1 MMIRHLKRESVAAV
15 AIAFVILA
23 AYYVFQQTSDLRL
36 AASVGGL
43 LAVCF
48 LHAHLAQ
55 LARDQ
60 SARLTSPRA

>member
-1 MMIRHLKRESVAAV
+1 MNKHLKRESVAAL

-23 AYYVFQQTSDLRL
+23 ANYVYQQTSDLRL

-48 LHAHLAQ
+48 IHAHIAQ

-60 SARLTSPRA
+60 SARLTSLKA